1 MVMVRS
7 ELTNTVRA
15 SSNFSAL
22 SSAPA
27 ATQSIL
33 VRAMPRRAE
42 PRTVKCLVMPSSL
55 LSARPM
61 NGRRRDARGVENRA
75 LNF

>member
-7 ELTNTVRA
+7 ELTNTGRA

-22 SSAPA
+22 SSPPA

-42 PRTVKCLVMPSSL
+42 PRTEKCLVMPSSL
-55 LSARPM
+55 LSALPM
-61 NGRRRDARGVENRA
+61 NGRRRDARGVENLA